1 MARIDME
8 GFDEGTEIVRVYLA
22 ATLAEAQA
30 IEDALDAAG
39 FEFAIEVETI
49 ASPAALGA
57 SPPRRAAGFWV
68 TAGDLDACADA
79 LARAGHLRGL
89 VDRG

>member
-1 MARIDME
+1 MARIDMD
-8 GFDEGTEIVRVYLA
+8 GFEEGTEIVRVYVA

-30 IEDALDAAG
+30 IEDALEAAD
-39 FEFAIEVETI
+39 FRFAIEVEAI
-49 ASPAALGA
+49 ASPAVLGS
-57 SPPRRAAGFWV
+57 SPPRRVAGFWV

-79 LARAGHLRGL
+79 LARGGHLRGL